1 MYIFSSGST
10 DMLMRAY
17 DAAYGILNSDY
28 THLSQTFEPSREV
41 PFKHFYIMQF
51 DVGNYIVYENDD
63 VNIIVE
69 DGETYQTLAVCKSVK
84 EFVQFVD
91 GINNSS
97 SQMNDRNYSVNAGRR
112 ISRRR

>member
-1 MYIFSSGST
+1 MYIFSSAST
-10 DMLMRAY
+10 GMLMRAY
-17 DAAYGILNSDY
+17 DAAHSMLKGDVG
-28 THLSQTFEPSREV
+28 HVSQTFQPSENV

-51 DVGNYIVYENDD
+51 DVGNYIVYQNDD

-69 DGETYQTLAVCKSVK
+69 DGETYETLAVCKSVK
-84 EFVQFVD
+84 EFVEFFD

-112 ISRRR
+112 ITRR